1 MGIKAV
7 FPAGVT
13 DLTVHGLHQW
23 DRGQILEIHD
33 STLPASIEVHFAHRG
48 MDVAP
53 VVLCSVA
60 DGVATARIPDVCLKQ
75 TTPVVAWVYEANDAS
90 GQTIRTIIM
99 PLVARARPENVAE
112 GAAAYVDVSDT
123 TATEDEVLQ
132 GEIFHK
138 ADGSVAVGTLVPG
151 SGGGWA
157 LPTFDLVEAGMPT
170 VPLTG
175 ETKDLEHT
183 LAADICAA
191 LDQGPVKFIMEFE
204 TYGEVELIMS
214 KASIGGQVYQCT
226 HAIVLGTE
234 TKLISL
240 TIAGG
245 YISACVS
252 ALGGGGG
259 GGGGA
264 IDLANI
270 PEVESIDN
278 PTAASPSAVR
288 YDGEIYL
295 LVED

>member
-1 MGIKAV
+1 MSIKAI

-13 DLTVHGLHQW
+13 NLTLHGLYQW
-23 DRGQILEIHD
+23 DRGRMLEIHD
-33 STLPASIEVHFAHRG
+33 STLPEQVEVHFAHCDV
-48 MDVAP
+48 DVASTA
-53 VVLCSVA
+53 LCSVT
-60 DGVATARIPDVCLKQ
+60 DGVAIVKIPDPCLRQ
-75 TTPVVAWVYEANDAS
+75 TTPVFAWVYKTDDTS
-90 GQTIRTIIM
+90 GRTVRTITM
-99 PLVARARPENVAE
+99 PIIARARPENAIE
-112 GAAAYVDVSDT
+112 GAAYVDVSDT

-138 ADGSVAVGTLVPG
+138 ADGSTAVGTLVRG
-151 SGGGWA
+151 SGGGWS
-157 LPTFDLVEAGMPT
+157 LPTFDLVEAGMPI

-191 LDQGPVKFIMEFE
+191 LDQGPVKFIMGFE

-226 HAIVLGTE
+226 HAIVLGEE

-240 TIAGG
+240 TIVGD

-259 GGGGA
+259 GGV
-264 IDLANI
+264 IDLASI
-270 PEVESIDN
+270 PEVDSIDN
-278 PTAASPSAVR
+278 PTEASPTAVR